1 MAKYSK
7 QFLEKTIAV
16 WQPYSPDP
24 LTIEDA
30 QEIADNM
37 LGLYSY
43 LLELKQTHD
52 QKEKKV

>member
-30 QEIADNM
+30 QEIADNI

-43 LLELKQTHD
+43 LIEVKLEHD
-52 QKEKKV
+52 QKEKNV